1 MMRMNWINTIN
12 ALIDRTEFSKK
23 NNKYPIV
30 IYGASDI
37 GAHLFD
43 SISDNFEIKCF
54 IDKFFANNIFK
65 DLPVYNL
72 SNYKHEKDTII
83 VVTPVKFMDSIIN
96 DLVNKCHVPTKN
108 IVSLIDFCKNF

>member
-1 MMRMNWINTIN
+1 MN

-37 GAHLFD
+37 GEHLLN
-43 SISDNFEIKCF
+43 SISGMFVIKCF
-54 IDKFFANNIFK
+54 VDKFFDDNNFK
-65 DLPVYNL
+65 GIPVYNL
-72 SNYKHEKDTII
+72 RNYKHEKDTII

-96 DLVNKCHVPTKN
+96 DLVNKCHAPTKN